1 MQTWHAGLVLR
12 AVSAMQENLQAV
24 GTLAAKRAAGLAEGQ
39 PPEKAAKQ
47 GQGLGVRAPLRP
59 STRHNQNI
67 NAGAPQQPVK
77 KALTVPQPRPSSIS
91 TVPAVQQVT
100 LALIRSCPD
109 LHERSMSPCPPWPAL
124 FRPLFA
130 RGVELHTMLVLISA
144 GSCSAH
150 IWGQGTCT
158 QVAAV

>member
-1 MQTWHAGLVLR
+1 
-12 AVSAMQENLQAV
+12 MQENLQAA
-24 GTLAAKRAAGLAEGQ
+24 GSLAAKRAAGLAEGQ

-77 KALTVPQPRPSSIS
+77 KALTVPQPQPSSI
-91 TVPAVQQVT
+91 TVPALQQQVMH
-100 LALIRSCPD
+100 LLIRSWPD
-109 LHERSMSPCPPWPAL
+109 LHGHSMSPCLPWPAL

-130 RGVELHTMLVLISA
+130 RGPAQCAL
-144 GSCSAH
+144 C
-150 IWGQGTCT
+150 
-158 QVAAV
+158 